1 MKKNILIIFILFSLS
16 NYSQANANSKNT
28 YYENAKKLFENKKYK
43 NSKFFF
49 EKDIVFNPKNE
60 NSYLY
65 LAKIFKG
72 EMNDNL
78 EENNLNTVL
87 LLNPKN
93 EEAIYLLTLLNIKKS
108 NFSKAKEL
116 MTTMKSVCKK
126 MCSKIPELQEK
137 LDSTLKSK

>member
-1 MKKNILIIFILFSLS
+1 MKKKIFIIFILFSLS

-43 NSKFFF
+43 NSKFYF

-93 EEAIYLLTLLNIKKS
+93 EEAIHLLTLLNIKKS